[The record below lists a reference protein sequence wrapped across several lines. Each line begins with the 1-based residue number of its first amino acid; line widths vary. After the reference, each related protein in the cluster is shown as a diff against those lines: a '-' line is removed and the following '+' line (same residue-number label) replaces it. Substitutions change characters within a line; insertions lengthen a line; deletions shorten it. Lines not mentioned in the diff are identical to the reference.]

1 MSTYFSRIIK
11 AGGKQ
16 REFNFRQLFHEE
28 GIKYSVDVPDDKGSR
43 ITFQMTPDKE
53 GRWKTIAKP
62 SVLWIEEAEMDL
74 SNAIKDNS

>member
-43 ITFQMTPDKE
+43 ITFQMINDKE
-53 GRWKTIAKP
+53 GRWKTLAKP
-62 SVLWIEEAEMDL
+62 PVPWIEEAEIDL
-74 SNAIKDNS
+74 SNAIKENV

>member
-28 GIKYSVDVPDDKGSR
+28 GIKYSVDVPDDKGLR
-43 ITFQMTPDKE
+43 ITFQMIANEE
-53 GRWKTIAKP
+53 GQWKTVAKP
-62 SVLWIEEAEMDL
+62 SMPWIEEVEMDL
-74 SNAIKDNS
+74 SNAIKENV